1 MVNITNKLFKLVNAE
16 TCPSSVLLEMTGLF
30 LVNMVNAETCPSS
43 VLLEMTGLFL
53 VNMVNAE
60 TCPSSVL
67 LEMTGLF
74 LVNMVNAVTCPS
86 SVLLEMTSRV
96 CLVAHGEIVKSWVFW
111 SLSQM
116 FTEKCFVLGCTGCFT
131 C

>member
-1 MVNITNKLFKLVNAE
+1 M
-16 TCPSSVLLEMTGLF
+16 GLF

-67 LEMTGLF
+67 LENQG
-74 LVNMVNAVTCPS
+74 
-86 SVLLEMTSRV
+86 
-96 CLVAHGEIVKSWVFW
+96 
-111 SLSQM
+111 
-116 FTEKCFVLGCTGCFT
+116 
-131 C
+131 